1 ITINGAEDMA
11 AQLTPILGTY
21 AGILFSLGLWAA
33 AFSSGVYQITLASR
47 FLNEAIGKEIDV
59 KAPRSRIVMVLA
71 SLLPVAIILF
81 FEDVPVSIIITAQS
95 LNGLALPLVAG
106 TVLVL
111 ANNKRFLGE
120 KVNSMWQNIIYSII
134 LIVVSF
140 LAIRVFLDLF
150 GVI

>member
-1 ITINGAEDMA
+1 MA
-11 AQLTPILGTY
+11 AKLTPILGTY

-95 LNGLALPLVAG
+95 LNRVVLTLVAG
-106 TVLVL
+106 TLLVL
-111 ANNKRFLGE
+111 ANNKR
-120 KVNSMWQNIIYSII
+120 
-134 LIVVSF
+134 
-140 LAIRVFLDLF
+140 LF
-150 GVI
+150 SV

>member
-1 ITINGAEDMA
+1 MA

-71 SLLPVAIILF
+71 SLHRFPRSEEHTSEL
-81 FEDVPVSIIITAQS
+81 QS
-95 LNGLALPLVAG
+95 RGHLVCRLLLEKKKKTYERTYRTIVKTG
-106 TVLVL
+106 TKM
-111 ANNKRFLGE
+111 KRNQTKE
-120 KVNSMWQNIIYSII
+120 
-134 LIVVSF
+134 
-140 LAIRVFLDLF
+140 
-150 GVI
+150 